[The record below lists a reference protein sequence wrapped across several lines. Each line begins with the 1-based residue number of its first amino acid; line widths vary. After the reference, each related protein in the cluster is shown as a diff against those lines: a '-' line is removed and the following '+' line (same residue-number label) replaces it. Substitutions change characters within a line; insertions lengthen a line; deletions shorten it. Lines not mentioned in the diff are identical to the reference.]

1 MAPSSPNFSDATT
14 AIAIPCA
21 GRISGDESQYEIA
34 ERAANAVLLAESA
47 TPAFA
52 ICARLGLGL
61 IAIRRGDVSE
71 AHRLYQA
78 VESQVEASGLFTNF
92 STGRFLELLAHTMGD
107 WNLAATYFETAV
119 DSCRGGGQKPELAW
133 SCYEYADM
141 LLERNGEGDKAKAK
155 GLLDESLAVST
166 DLGMRPLMERVL
178 SR

>member
-1 MAPSSPNFSDATT
+1 MSAPLHVPTV
-14 AIAIPCA
+14 
-21 GRISGDESQYEIA
+21 Q
-34 ERAANAVLLAESA
+34 SA
-47 TPAFA
+47 QENKITLVAYYP
-52 ICARLGLGL
+52 GPW
-61 IAIRRGDVSE
+61 
-71 AHRLYQA
+71 YQE

-92 STGRFLELLAHTMGD
+92 STGRILGLLARTMGD

-119 DSCRGGGQKPELAW
+119 DSCRGGGQKPQLAW

-178 SR
+178 SRQ